1 MTITCTLSAQ
11 SLMAAAKQLREYARS
26 LDDKAKELVN
36 ELGDYGLD
44 SAANTLG
51 HFDTGE
57 TLSSLEYVPNGTSG
71 KITVGGNA
79 VWIEFGTGVT
89 HNGDVG
95 SYPHPL
101 AQDLGMDAI
110 GTYGKGHGASRYGW
124 WYPDG
129 GTYKHTFGIKS
140 VQFMYRAS
148 QDMRRELIDIAKEV
162 FAND

>member
-1 MTITCTLSAQ
+1 MT
-11 SLMAAAKQLREYARS
+11 KW
-26 LDDKAKELVN
+26 
-36 ELGDYGLD
+36 LGVADRRCEVSFWG
-44 SAANTLG
+44 N
-51 HFDTGE
+51 GE
-57 TLSSLEYVPNGTSG
+57 
-71 KITVGGNA
+71 
-79 VWIEFGTGVT
+79 
-89 HNGDVG
+89 VG

-110 GTYGKGHGASRYGW
+110 GTYGEGHGASRYGW

-148 QDMRRELIDIAKEV
+148 QDMRRELLDIAKEV